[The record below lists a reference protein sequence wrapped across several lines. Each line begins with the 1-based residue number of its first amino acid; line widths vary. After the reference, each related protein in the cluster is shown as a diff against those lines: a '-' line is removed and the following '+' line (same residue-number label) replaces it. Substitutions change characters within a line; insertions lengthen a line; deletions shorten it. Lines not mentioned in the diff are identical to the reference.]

1 MIKQQTKLELIV
13 GVFVLA
19 GLVAIGWL
27 ALEIGRG
34 AFVEGDTYN
43 VTAEFANTGSLNPGC
58 NVVIAGVPV
67 GRVDKVT
74 LNPKNFRAVVTF
86 RVEKAVQLPTDSI
99 ASVKTAGLIGDKY
112 ISIAPGG
119 DPDMIKPDGIIAET
133 ESDVDIASLISRF
146 AFGAV
151 QSPPPPDKK

>member
-1 MIKQQTKLELIV
+1 MIKQQSKLELIV

-27 ALEIGRG
+27 ALDLGRG
-34 AFVEGDTYN
+34 AFVAGDAYT
-43 VTAEFANTGSLNPGC
+43 VTAEFANTGSLTTGA
-58 NVVIAGVPV
+58 NVLIAGVPV
-67 GRVDKVT
+67 GRVDKVA

-86 RVEKAVQLPTDSI
+86 RVQKAVQLPTDSI

-112 ISIAPGG
+112 IAIAPGG

-151 QSPPPPDKK
+151 QSPPPADKK

>member
-1 MIKQQTKLELIV
+1 MIKQQTKLELMV

-19 GLVAIGWL
+19 GLLAVGWL

-34 AFVEGDTYN
+34 VFIGGDSYP
-43 VTAEFANTGSLNPGC
+43 VTAEFANTGSLNPGSS
-58 NVVIAGVPV
+58 VVIAGVTV
-67 GRVDKVT
+67 GRVEKIT
-74 LNPKNFRAVVTF
+74 LNPKNFRALVSL
-86 RVEKAVQLPTDSI
+86 RMEKTVQLPTDSI

-112 ISIAPGG
+112 IAIAPGG

-151 QSPPPPDKK
+151 QTPAPPDKK

>member
-1 MIKQQTKLELIV
+1 MMKQQTKLELVV

-19 GLVAIGWL
+19 GLLAVGWL

-34 AFVEGDTYN
+34 TFVDGDTYN
-43 VTAEFANTGSLNPGC
+43 VTAEFANTGSLTTGA
-58 NVVIAGVPV
+58 NVLIAGVPV
-67 GRVDKVT
+67 GRVEKVA

-86 RVEKAVQLPTDSI
+86 RVQKAVQLPTDSI

-112 ISIAPGG
+112 IAIAPGG

-151 QSPPPPDKK
+151 QSPPPADKK